1 MSIEKL
7 MALNFAKNDL
17 EIDITEEEADKLLK
31 KLKGLKEFAS
41 MQQLYNAAIKEVTTK
56 LEVLDEEFKVRFDH
70 NPIHS
75 IESRLKAPRIIFG
88 KLYKNDHEITID
100 SIRRNLFD
108 VAGVR
113 VICSYIDDIYQMADF
128 LTRQDDIKV
137 LKRKDYIASPK
148 ENGYRSLHLV
158 VEIPIFLSEKTEQ
171 VPVEIQIRTIAM
183 DFWASLEHQLRYKA
197 SNDITDDLRQEL
209 KNCAESI
216 ADIDRRMQDI
226 YHTVRRT
233 KEK

>member
-17 EIDITEEEADKLLK
+17 EINITEEEADKLLK

-75 IESRLKAPRIIFG
+75 IESRLKAPRSIFG
-88 KLYKNDHEITID
+88 KLYKNGHEITID

-137 LKRKDYIASPK
+137 LKRKDYIANPK